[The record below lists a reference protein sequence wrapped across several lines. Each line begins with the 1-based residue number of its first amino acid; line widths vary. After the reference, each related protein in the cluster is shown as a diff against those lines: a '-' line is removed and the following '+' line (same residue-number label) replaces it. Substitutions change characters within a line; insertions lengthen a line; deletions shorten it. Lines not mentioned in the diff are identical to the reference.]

1 MENHQTLQEI
11 LVIIIVSQRIL
22 AYNTGTILKQWP
34 DIIPIYWEF

>member
-11 LVIIIVSQRIL
+11 LVIINSQRIL

-34 DIIPIYWEF
+34 YIIPIYWEF

>member
-11 LVIIIVSQRIL
+11 FSDNYSQRIL
-22 AYNTGTILKQWP
+22 AYNTGTIILKQWP

>member
-11 LVIIIVSQRIL
+11 LVIIIVKEY
-22 AYNTGTILKQWP
+22 YNTGTILKQSP

>member
-11 LVIIIVSQRIL
+11 LVIINSQRIL
-22 AYNTGTILKQWP
+22 AYNTGSILKQWP